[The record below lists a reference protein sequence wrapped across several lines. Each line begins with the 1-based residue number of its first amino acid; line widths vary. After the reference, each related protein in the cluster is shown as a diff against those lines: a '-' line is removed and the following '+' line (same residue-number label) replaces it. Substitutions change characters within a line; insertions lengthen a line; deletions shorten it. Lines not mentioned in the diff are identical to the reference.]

1 MNFKRVSTAALALT
15 MAAALAA
22 PAFAAEGDAPTLLIS
37 PNPNA
42 IAENF
47 GGVVSLNGEEI
58 GSVTYTYPIENSWE
72 EREEIYSADE
82 LPGAPAGYIPMR
94 LLCQADPR
102 GSAYW
107 ESETKRAY
115 FTLNSNQFIV
125 DFKNNT
131 VIVSDDEGETV
142 AEGVEPYLAPMGVT
156 YLPAEFL
163 ATLNKVTV
171 ESTVTD
177 GVESFA
183 ITFVM
188 QPLEKLAN
196 DIVEATEMG
205 MVSETDMDTMVM
217 AYEIDPENYAQ
228 LGAYFP
234 ITSIA
239 PCTVIVAEVAEGKMD
254 AAKADF
260 EKVFQALKDQFSFYP
275 MSIEMVEQG
284 QIVES
289 EDGKYLMLLISD
301 NTDAGIQLFQ
311 DSVAAI
317 EAEKQ

>member
-1 MNFKRVSTAALALT
+1 MNFKRVSTAALALA
-15 MAAALAA
+15 MAATLTA
-22 PAFAAEGDAPTLLIS
+22 PAFAAEGDAPALLIS

-42 IAENF
+42 AMAGNF
-47 GGVVSLNGEEI
+47 AGVVSLNGEEI
-58 GSVTYTYPIENSWE
+58 ASVTYSYPIEGSWE
-72 EREEIYSADE
+72 EREETYSTAD

-107 ESETKRAY
+107 EAETKRAY
-115 FTLNSNQFIV
+115 FTLNGSQFIA

-131 VIVSDDEGETV
+131 VILQDTEGETV
-142 AEGVEPYLAPMGVT
+142 VEGVEPYLAPMGVT

-163 ATLNKVTV
+163 ATLNKVAV
-171 ESTVTD
+171 ESVVTD
-177 GVESFA
+177 GVETFA

-196 DIVEATEMG
+196 EIVEGTEMG

-217 AYEIDPENYAQ
+217 AYEIDPANYTQ

-239 PCTVIVAEVAEGKMD
+239 PSTVLIAEVAEGKMD

-260 EKVFQALKDQFSFYP
+260 EK
-275 MSIEMVEQG
+275 
-284 QIVES
+284 
-289 EDGKYLMLLISD
+289 ISR
-301 NTDAGIQLFQ
+301 
-311 DSVAAI
+311 VA
-317 EAEKQ
+317 